1 MSEDEQTQVSRPS
14 RYRSLRK
21 QTVFTPTPPPNA
33 TRTAIGNHDPGQQQG
48 NAAVSSTISRSM
60 SRYRRRAASV
70 TAGTDNHVA
79 QTMPSGLENAP
90 PVPAIPSSLHPAGT
104 GGHHEY
110 VVGSSSA
117 AAAQSQLRRIQTQ
130 QRARGQTTNELN
142 DRARVTYDGDCNG
155 PTTTSGQSIQD
166 GSPAQ
171 RDVSWEERDRLLE
184 EQKRKDLQRLEEEL
198 ENSQKRARAQ
208 SHKFIRSPVV
218 EKFMALTKGTKTAS
232 HDGMSSSSSSSPAS
246 PMTTASAGPSAA
258 RRSEQEPARALP
270 AAAHIEPGG
279 RGIVPQKDAPT
290 SASNAGG
297 RNVVVRYR
305 HHHTLS
311 VHVTPETTAVDLMIQ
326 ASSQAAH
333 DVEIDPERCLVLEQY
348 SLLGLE
354 RRLRR
359 YERIRDV
366 MNSWDSDAQNQL
378 AIMWPD
384 PHENHQD
391 LLVSAVVESDEP
403 PSGCQL
409 YMYHSSRPGK
419 WNKRWITMLQT
430 GQIVCAK
437 KPNAKATDKDT
448 VSLCHLSDYDIYTPT
463 ESQMRRHIKPPK
475 RFCFAI
481 KSQHKTTLF
490 LNTDNYVQYFSTED
504 PAAAHEFEQ
513 RAHGWR
519 SWYLVDRHPDARKK
533 KKNNNSSSKTSSS
546 EARAEYDDTT
556 TTTTT
561 PASPPTHYPT
571 PRQLDNTAAADGQRS
586 RVSVDETP
594 YSIGQFEPLLD
605 LTRFDTR
612 LPQLGKEVSTP
623 QSEPPS
629 SRQAADQRVRR
640 RLSKRE
646 KPDSSSRHPPVSARR
661 ESEDGFTGGLLG
673 EEYDNRKQALSDL
686 DKNKRPSELAFT
698 EGASL
703 LNSQQDRESG
713 VEKQPEPPSWFPSTQ
728 ENTATQRPNHQIGA
742 TARPPMAS
750 GHGTGGRHHSLS
762 AATHRPA
769 GLGSSS
775 AARSSSAHHAS
786 QHTYSRTH
794 MEQPHPNPLKS
805 QPTGLPYPDRHA
817 PAKPLVDLTPTF
829 QEPPQWSK
837 EKKGHGVK
845 PPEGV
850 GHLVDFI
857 SAGTGT
863 DSTSNRSIIRRP
875 TTSGSAPLGR
885 TRSMSAATSSGRPLL
900 DDIPPVPFLPSRLG
914 PESDPNHSR
923 RPAGAPVAR
932 DGRVERRETVRHRE
946 REQERVRH
954 RDREQ
959 EQRDREYREREA
971 AYNAVPGRMGTL
983 KVV

>member
-21 QTVFTPTPPPNA
+21 QTIFTPTHPPNA
-33 TRTAIGNHDPGQQQG
+33 MGTAIGDHDPGQQQG
-48 NAAVSSTISRSM
+48 NAAGSSTIARSM

-70 TAGTDNHVA
+70 TAGTDNHA
-79 QTMPSGLENAP
+79 ARTMHSGLENAP
-90 PVPAIPSSLHPAGT
+90 PVPVIPSSLQAAGT

-110 VVGSSSA
+110 VVESSSSS
-117 AAAQSQLRRIQTQ
+117 AAQSQLGHTQTQ
-130 QRARGQTTNELN
+130 LRARGQTTNECN
-142 DRARVTYDGDCNG
+142 NHARAIYGGDCNG
-155 PTTTSGQSIQD
+155 PAITSGQSIQD
-166 GSPAQ
+166 GSLAQ
-171 RDVSWEERDRLLE
+171 RDVSWEERNRLLE

-198 ENSQKRARAQ
+198 ESSQKRAKAQ

-218 EKFMALTKGTKTAS
+218 EKFMALAKGTRTAG

-258 RRSEQEPARALP
+258 RRPEQELARALP
-270 AAAHIEPGG
+270 AAAYIEPGG

-311 VHVTPETTAVDLMIQ
+311 VHVTPETTAVDLMMQ
-326 ASSQAAH
+326 ASRQAAH

-378 AIMWPD
+378 AIVWPD

-391 LLVSAVVESDEP
+391 LLVSAVVESDEA

-419 WNKRWITMLQT
+419 WNKKWITMLQT
-430 GQIVCAK
+430 GQIVCSK

-533 KKNNNSSSKTSSS
+533 MSNNNNSSSKTSSS
-546 EARAEYDDTT
+546 EARAEYDDTA
-556 TTTTT
+556 TTT

-571 PRQLDNTAAADGQRS
+571 PRQLDNTAAAGGQRS
-586 RVSVDETP
+586 RASVDESP

-612 LPQLGKEVSTP
+612 LPQLGKEVPTP
-623 QSEPPS
+623 QFEPPS

-646 KPDSSSRHPPVSARR
+646 KPDGSSRHPAVSARR

-673 EEYDNRKQALSDL
+673 EEYDNRKQALADL
-686 DKNKRPSELAFT
+686 DKKKRPSELAFT

-703 LNSQQDRESG
+703 LNSQQDREFAI
-713 VEKQPEPPSWFPSTQ
+713 EKQPEPPSWFPSTQ
-728 ENTATQRPNHQIGA
+728 EYTATQRPNHQIGA
-742 TARPPMAS
+742 AARPPIAS
-750 GHGTGGRHHSLS
+750 GHGTGGRHYSLS
-762 AATHRPA
+762 AATHRSG
-769 GLGSSS
+769 GLGPSS

-786 QHTYSRTH
+786 QHAYSRTY
-794 MEQPHPNPLKS
+794 MQQSHPNPLES
-805 QPTGLPYPDRHA
+805 QPTGLPYA
-817 PAKPLVDLTPTF
+817 PLKPLVDLTPTF

-850 GHLVDFI
+850 AHLVDFI
-857 SAGTGT
+857 SAGTAA
-863 DSTSNRSIIRRP
+863 DSTSNRSILRRP
-875 TTSGSAPLGR
+875 TTSGSAPPGR

-914 PESDPNHSR
+914 PESDPSHSR
-923 RPAGAPVAR
+923 RPAGAPVAS
-932 DGRVERRETVRHRE
+932 DGRVERRETVRQRG

-954 RDREQ
+954 RGREQ
-959 EQRDREYREREA
+959 EQRDRDYREREA
-971 AYNAVPGRMGTL
+971 AHNAVPGRMGTL

>member
-1 MSEDEQTQVSRPS
+1 MSEDEQAQVLRPS

-21 QTVFTPTPPPNA
+21 QTISTPTPPNA
-33 TRTAIGNHDPGQQQG
+33 MRNAIGNHDPGQQQG
-48 NAAVSSTISRSM
+48 NAAGSSTISRSM

-79 QTMPSGLENAP
+79 QTMQSGLENAP
-90 PVPAIPSSLHPAGT
+90 PVPALPSSLHPAGT
-104 GGHHEY
+104 DGHHEH
-110 VVGSSSA
+110 VVKSSS
-117 AAAQSQLRRIQTQ
+117 AAAQSQLRHTQTQ
-130 QRARGQTTNELN
+130 RRARGQTADKYDDHT
-142 DRARVTYDGDCNG
+142 RATYDGDCNG
-155 PTTTSGQSIQD
+155 PAITSGRGRQN
-166 GSPAQ
+166 GSLAQ
-171 RDVSWEERDRLLE
+171 RDVSWEEERDRLLE

-198 ENSQKRARAQ
+198 ESCRRAKAQ

-218 EKFMALTKGTKTAS
+218 EKFMALAKGNKTAN
-232 HDGMSSSSSSSPAS
+232 HDGMPSSSPAS
-246 PMTTASAGPSAA
+246 PMMTTTASAGPSAA
-258 RRSEQEPARALP
+258 RRPDQEPARTLP

-311 VHVTPETTAVDLMIQ
+311 IHVTPETTAVDLLTQ

-333 DVEIDPERCLVLEQY
+333 DVEIDPERCLVVEQY

-378 AIMWPD
+378 AIVWPD

-391 LLVSAVVESDEP
+391 LLASAVVESEEP

-419 WNKRWITMLQT
+419 WNKRWITVLQT

-448 VSLCHLSDYDIYTPT
+448 ASLCHLSDYDIYTPT

-504 PAAAHEFEQ
+504 PAAAHEFKQ

-519 SWYLVDRHPDARKK
+519 SWYLVGRHPNAQ
-533 KKNNNSSSKTSSS
+533 KKNSNDNNYSTGSS
-546 EARAEYDDTT
+546 EIKAEYKDTT
-556 TTTTT
+556 KT
-561 PASPPTHYPT
+561 PASPPAHYAT
-571 PRQLDNTAAADGQRS
+571 PKQSDNAAAADGQRS
-586 RVSVDETP
+586 RVFVDESP

-612 LPQLGKEVSTP
+612 LSQFDKEVPTS
-623 QSEPPS
+623 QSEPP
-629 SRQAADQRVRR
+629 SRQAADQKVRR

-646 KPDSSSRHPPVSARR
+646 KPDSSRHPPVFAERK
-661 ESEDGFTGGLLG
+661 SEDGFTGGLLG
-673 EEYDNRKQALSDL
+673 EEYDNRKQALADL
-686 DKNKRPSELAFT
+686 DKKKRSPELGFT

-703 LNSQQDRESG
+703 LNSQQDPEFAI
-713 VEKQPEPPSWFPSTQ
+713 EKQPESSSWFPSAQ
-728 ENTATQRPNHQIGA
+728 EHTATQRPNHQIGA
-742 TARPPMAS
+742 ATRPPVAS
-750 GHGTGGRHHSLS
+750 GHGTGGRHYSLS
-762 AATHRPA
+762 AATHRPT
-769 GLGSSS
+769 GLGPSS
-775 AARSSSAHHAS
+775 AARSSSTHDS
-786 QHTYSRTH
+786 SSSRTH
-794 MEQPHPNPLKS
+794 MQQLHPNPLQS
-805 QPTGLPYPDRHA
+805 QPTGLASADRHA
-817 PAKPLVDLTPTF
+817 LPKPLVDLTPTF

-845 PPEGV
+845 PPEGL

-863 DSTSNRSIIRRP
+863 DSTSNRSILRRP
-875 TTSGSAPLGR
+875 TTSGSAPPGR

-900 DDIPPVPFLPSRLG
+900 DGIPPVPLLPSRIG

-932 DGRVERRETVRHRE
+932 DGRVERRETVRHRG

-954 RDREQ
+954 RSREQ

-971 AYNAVPGRMGTL
+971 AYNAVPGRTGTL